1 MKHGFGLNK
10 ILGTIHI
17 YPTYAESNKY
27 AAGVWK
33 RSTVTQGQ
41 MDVAHG
47 VQRLDARRGGPRAR

>member
-1 MKHGFGLNK
+1 MLAMKQNLGLNK

-17 YPTYAESNKY
+17 YPTLAEANKC

-41 MDVAHG
+41 WDVLA
-47 VQRLDARRGGPRAR
+47 AYRRGVVAPAD